1 MAKRVPVDLR
11 GRTALVTGASSGLGV
26 DFARQLAARGC
37 NLILVARREDRL
49 RAVAEALTRDYGVC
63 ADAIVLDLSA
73 RDEAETLF
81 AAVGALGRSVDVL
94 INNAGFGVH
103 DDFLAVPWAR
113 QHEMIELDVTTV
125 VHLTHLCAAEMVQR
139 RFGYILNVASIAA
152 FQPSPG
158 YATYAAAKAFV
169 MSFSQAL
176 DYELRDTGVSCTV
189 TSPGVTATEFLEVAG
204 QQQTFFTRL
213 TMMESADVVRIS
225 LAALFA
231 RRRSVVPGRINA
243 LLTWFSPRVPTRLA
257 MAVAHLTMRN
267 DSV

>member
-1 MAKRVPVDLR
+1 MAKRVSPIDLR

-37 NLILVARREDRL
+37 DVILVARREERL
-49 RAVAEALTRDYGVC
+49 LAVADAIRREYGVC
-63 ADAIVLDLSA
+63 AETIALDLSA

-94 INNAGFGVH
+94 VNNAGFGAH
-103 DDFLAVPWAR
+103 GDFLAIPWAR

-125 VHLTHLCAAEMVQR
+125 VHLTHLFAAEMVR
-139 RFGYILNVASIAA
+139 RRSGYVLNVASIAA

-158 YATYAAAKAFV
+158 YATYAAAKGFV

-176 DYELRDTGVSCTV
+176 NYELHGTGVSCTV
-189 TSPGVTATEFLEVAG
+189 TSPGVTATEFLQVAG
-204 QQQTFFTRL
+204 QQHTLFTRL
-213 TMMESADVVRIS
+213 TIMESADVARIS

-243 LLTWFSPRVPTRLA
+243 LLTWFSPRVPARLS
-257 MAVAHLTMRN
+257 MAVSHVIMR
-267 DSV
+267 DA

>member
-1 MAKRVPVDLR
+1 MANPSPPVDLR
-11 GRTALVTGASSGLGV
+11 GRTALITGASSGFGV

-37 NLILVARREDRL
+37 NLILVARRAERL
-49 RAVAEALTRDYGVC
+49 RAAAAEITRDYGVC
-63 ADAIVLDLSA
+63 AETIVLDLSA
-73 RDEAETLF
+73 RDQAETLF
-81 AAVGALGRSVDVL
+81 ATVRALGRSVDVL

-103 DDFLAVPWAR
+103 DDFLAISWAR
-113 QHEMIELDVTTV
+113 HHEMIELDVTTV
-125 VHLTHLCAAEMVQR
+125 VHLTHLFAAEMVQR
-139 RFGYILNVASIAA
+139 RFGFILNVASIAA

-176 DYELRDTGVSCTV
+176 NYELRGTGVSCTV
-189 TSPGVTATEFLEVAG
+189 TSPGVAATEFLQVAG
-204 QQQTFFTRL
+204 QQRTFFTRL

-243 LLTWFSPRVPTRLA
+243 LLTWFSPRVPARLS
-257 MAVAHLTMRN
+257 MAVSHVIMR
-267 DSV
+267 DA